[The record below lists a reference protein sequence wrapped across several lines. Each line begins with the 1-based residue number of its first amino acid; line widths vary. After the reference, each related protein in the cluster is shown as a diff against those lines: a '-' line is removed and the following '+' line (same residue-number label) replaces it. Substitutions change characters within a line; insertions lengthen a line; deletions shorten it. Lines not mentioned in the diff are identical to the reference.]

1 MAHMQFVKQLNEL
14 EKLNLPRDEF
24 AICGS
29 GPLAVREI
37 RDSHDIDI
45 VVKKKLWKQL
55 AKKYPVHQSGDKRNL
70 IQIRDVEMAEDWFP
84 LLENADKLIE
94 TADVINGF
102 RFVKLDY
109 VMEWKKIMNR
119 EKDQIDIKLI
129 EKYFKKG
136 KKWSL

>member
-1 MAHMQFVKQLNEL
+1 MQFVKQMNGLR
-14 EKLNLPRDEF
+14 KLNLPRDEF

-45 VVKKKLWKQL
+45 IVKKKLWKQL
-55 AKKYPVHQSGDKRNL
+55 AKKYPVHQSDNNRNF
-70 IQIRDVEMAEDWFP
+70 IQIRDIEMYEDWFP
-84 LLENADKLIE
+84 LLENAGKFIE

-109 VMEWKKIMNR
+109 VMKWKKIMNR

-129 EKYFKKG
+129 EKYLKKQE
-136 KKWSL
+136 KKWSE

>member
-1 MAHMQFVKQLNEL
+1 MPFLKQLNEL
-14 EKLNLPRDEF
+14 GKLNLPRDEF

-37 RDSHDIDI
+37 RNSHDMDI

-55 AKKYPVHQSGDKRNL
+55 AKKYPIHQSGNKRNF
-70 IQIRDVEMAEDWFP
+70 IQIMDIEMAEGWLP
-84 LLENADKLIE
+84 LLENADKLID

-109 VMEWKKIMNR
+109 VMKWKKIMNR
-119 EKDQIDIKLI
+119 EKDKRDIKLI
-129 EKYFKKG
+129 EKYLKK
-136 KKWSL
+136 

>member
-1 MAHMQFVKQLNEL
+1 MQFVKQLNEL
-14 EKLNLPRDEF
+14 GKLNLPRDEF

-55 AKKYPVHQSGDKRNL
+55 AKKYPVHQSGSKRNL
-70 IQIRDVEMAEDWFP
+70 IQIRGIEMAEDWPP
-84 LLENADKLIE
+84 LLENTDKLIE

-109 VMEWKKIMNR
+109 VMKWKNIINR
-119 EKDQIDIKLI
+119 EKDKIDIKLI
-129 EKYFKKG
+129 EKYLKK
-136 KKWSL
+136 